1 LDLPRRLNQPDPEYQ
16 LHLSGQLCLQGLSRP
31 LDPQRPPRRPSLP
44 DPEYQLHLSGQLC
57 LQGLS
62 RQLDLQH
69 LSDLLR
75 RLVR

>member
-1 LDLPRRLNQPDPEYQ
+1 LDLPRRLNQ
-16 LHLSGQLCLQGLSRP
+16 
-31 LDPQRPPRRPSLP
+31 P